1 MGTWFRRQDSERGA
15 VLVLLSIAMVAM
27 IGATALA
34 VDVGQVTNNNRSL
47 QAVADEIA
55 MDAGRAISGGT
66 AASLSGSAGAVVVA
80 AQNSATRNSVA
91 FSKVTVDLVKQSDG
105 TYVTPVLN
113 GVVQPVTAAFTSL
126 VPTAVRVN
134 ASGSVN
140 FAFQRGSKTT
150 SRGATAVREST
161 AGFSIGSWLAS
172 IPAGGDGILNSLF
185 GDAFHLNAVS
195 YTGLLNTTLT
205 LKAIGLNMPASVG
218 VLSPTQL
225 LSTSLSINNFML
237 ASVAALNAQ
246 GSTTA
251 ATLLNSMILSASTTG
266 TVKLSDFVTVAS
278 GGETAAATA
287 SLDVLQL
294 LTASAFVMEKN
305 SGHVLSIP
313 TTTVS
318 IPGIASVTAS
328 ATVIEPAKIVFG
340 PVGTSVSTAQVRLS
354 VNPVINI
361 NTASSTTPCTLS
373 LSNLLGLV
381 GCLLYLLGMPLGVSL
396 TGSLPID
403 ITAAGATGTLS
414 AINCATPSI
423 TVSSTTQ
430 AVNLN
435 AAANL
440 NLDVTLAGS
449 PLLNA
454 ARVNI
459 AAGVKTAAAN
469 YSSTFNSPS
478 EFGPS
483 HYKSVGSGALGLNGL
498 LNVTSANVS
507 VLNGTLNTAAVSS
520 LISTLAV
527 PVLNTLLG
535 SLDTALVVPLT
546 KLLGVKLGGAD
557 IAALGYTCNGLRLAG

>member
-1 MGTWFRRQDSERGA
+1 
-15 VLVLLSIAMVAM
+15 
-27 IGATALA
+27 
-34 VDVGQVTNNNRSL
+34 
-47 QAVADEIA
+47 
-55 MDAGRAISGGT
+55 
-66 AASLSGSAGAVVVA
+66 
-80 AQNSATRNSVA
+80 
-91 FSKVTVDLVKQSDG
+91 
-105 TYVTPVLN
+105 
-113 GVVQPVTAAFTSL
+113 
-126 VPTAVRVN
+126 
-134 ASGSVN
+134 
-140 FAFQRGSKTT
+140 
-150 SRGATAVREST
+150 
-161 AGFSIGSWLAS
+161 
-172 IPAGGDGILNSLF
+172 
-185 GDAFHLNAVS
+185 
-195 YTGLLNTTLT
+195 
-205 LKAIGLNMPASVG
+205 
-218 VLSPTQL
+218 
-225 LSTSLSINNFML
+225 
-237 ASVAALNAQ
+237 
-246 GSTTA
+246 
-251 ATLLNSMILSASTTG
+251 
-266 TVKLSDFVTVAS
+266 
-278 GGETAAATA
+278 
-287 SLDVLQL
+287 
-294 LTASAFVMEKN
+294 
-305 SGHVLSIP
+305 
-313 TTTVS
+313 
-318 IPGIASVTAS
+318 
-328 ATVIEPAKIVFG
+328 
-340 PVGTSVSTAQVRLS
+340 

-381 GCLLYLLGMPLGVSL
+381 GCLLYLLGMPLGVAL

-483 HYKSVGSGALGLNGL
+483 HYKSVGSSALGLNGL